1 MRDNALWTMQWR
13 LIGLTEKLQKGYHLE
28 SDASRMVVRDL
39 LYNVGGLQ
47 DEMDEEE
54 LEFYKLAKKAYDE
67 KTTFEGNGIAKEKYQ
82 QDAVVE
88 NDSNS
93 DNLSD

>member
-1 MRDNALWTMQWR
+1 MTN
-13 LIGLTEKLQKGYHLE
+13 KLQEGYHLE
-28 SDASRMVVRDL
+28 SDTSRMVVRDL

-54 LEFYKLAKKAYDE
+54 LEFYKLAEKVYDE
-67 KTTFEGNGIAKEKYQ
+67 KTTFEGKGITAEKYQ

-88 NDSNS
+88 NES
-93 DNLSD
+93 DADDISD